1 MHTTHDPQN
10 RHQISVKVRTKKIL
24 LNILAARAALH
35 LSYAASPAA
44 FSPPPP
50 ALRPVPRALPR
61 GWVLGVSCSR
71 RRVPIPDGFSSTSSC
86 ATGLPVIV
94 LSFLNLGSG
103 GQVVC
108 LVGSEGR
115 GRVGGWIEAV
125 FYVRL
130 SESIRYVERLCNRGQ
145 IRAER

>member
-1 MHTTHDPQN
+1 M
-10 RHQISVKVRTKKIL
+10 
-24 LNILAARAALH
+24 
-35 LSYAASPAA
+35 
-44 FSPPPP
+44 
-50 ALRPVPRALPR
+50 
-61 GWVLGVSCSR
+61 LGVSCSR

-86 ATGLPVIV
+86 AIGLPVIV

-125 FYVRL
+125 AVIYVRL